1 MSSIEI
7 IILVLASICCTGGI
21 GWLLYDMEKQ
31 LKAYKQACEEST
43 LGLIK
48 DEEDD
53 EEK

>member
-1 MSSIEI
+1 MSLIEI
-7 IILVLASICCTGGI
+7 IILVIASICCTGGI

-31 LKAYKQACEEST
+31 LKMYKQAYKEST
-43 LGLIK
+43 LGLIE